1 MLVELC
7 VNLSVEVGRKLP
19 LKLVEIVRCS
29 HLRLMVFQG
38 HELHYM
44 LEDGMINYG
53 SYDFQWE
60 SVFDLIGELKTEN
73 TVIFISVISCS
84 SKV

>member
-1 MLVELC
+1 MLIFQL
-7 VNLSVEVGRKLP
+7 NRKKAT
-19 LKLVEIVRCS
+19 LKLVEIVICS
-29 HLRLMVFQG
+29 YLRLMVFQR

-44 LEDGMINYG
+44 LEDGTTSCG

>member
-1 MLVELC
+1 
-7 VNLSVEVGRKLP
+7 
-19 LKLVEIVRCS
+19 
-29 HLRLMVFQG
+29 
-38 HELHYM
+38 M

-84 SKV
+84 NKV

>member
-1 MLVELC
+1 
-7 VNLSVEVGRKLP
+7 
-19 LKLVEIVRCS
+19 
-29 HLRLMVFQG
+29 MVFQR
-38 HELHYM
+38 HELHYI
-44 LEDGMINYG
+44 LEDGIISNV
-53 SYDFQWE
+53 SYDVQWE